1 VSKRQRPKDRE
12 RFGKKYYD
20 GKGLRCATCDKHSH
34 EESWCPAAQVR
45 PEDPALRCAWAD
57 QLIDGERV
65 RVEVYEGLTRED
77 AIARFDSQGAEFNKG
92 NPAAV
97 EAGGQA
103 TLKSRLGYWKALGAD
118 RVVLSWV
125 WYGVP
130 MPFAEPP
137 PREHWANAKSAVQH
151 AEFVDKTIAEQ
162 VALGNFVEVA
172 PEFAEVIHPLMVEV
186 NGKKPRMC
194 VNMIPTNS
202 FLAGQP
208 FRQEMLAKV
217 GLDVVRP
224 DSHLLVADLKSAYYS
239 VQMRQEALPW
249 NCFMWEGKCYSARSL
264 LFGNSL
270 GPWFFTKLG
279 RPILGFLRTIGVSC
293 TAYVD
298 DFLGAVDPA
307 DSAAVG
313 PQLEKLL
320 QDLGWTVSPKSE
332 LVGATTKTFTGFIIN
347 TEAMTYTVSQAK
359 IDKLLALVEQAL
371 AFGASAVPYKLLQRI
386 EGNLGAMQ
394 LAVRPALLYVRSV
407 AMARASG
414 NETQGVFLTEDQRQ
428 DLADIPGL
436 IERHNGADIRPTRAD
451 VFAHGDAG
459 GIGVGARVFAQRF
472 EGEGGASTT
481 LAEPLTEAE
490 MHGSSTLRELTMAL
504 RLLQARGKEWVG
516 KKVCLFFDSK
526 NAVRNILKGGSTASV
541 EQLEVCKQI
550 SKVCAE
556 LHIVLQPEW
565 IPREDNTVS
574 DGLSKIYDN
583 GALRACTKAKVQ
595 AKFGAKEVIVPG
607 FNDATRGVVAAA
619 RAHKEFVVVVPE
631 WRTQPWWANLRQLAK
646 AAGRQPLKLGSYKRV
661 FDMAARKW
669 HKIPHWPMVALL
681 VKAKDVRKM
690 FD

>member
-20 GKGLRCATCDKHSH
+20 GKGLRCATCGKHSH
-34 EESWCPAAQVR
+34 EKSWCPAAQVR

-65 RVEVYEGLTRED
+65 RVEVYEGLTREE

-118 RVVLSWV
+118 RVALSWV

-279 RPILGFLRTIGVSC
+279 RPILGFLRTIGVPC

-298 DFLGAVDPA
+298 GGHLARTGTSTGTGMSMSTSTSTSQTRALAHTTTPTHRFLGIRRPRRQRSGGTPTQEAPP
-307 DSAAVG
+307 G
-313 PQLEKLL
+313 PRVESQPE
-320 QDLGWTVSPKSE
+320 
-332 LVGATTKTFTGFIIN
+332 VGAGRRN
-347 TEAMTYTVSQAK
+347 
-359 IDKLLALVEQAL
+359 
-371 AFGASAVPYKLLQRI
+371 
-386 EGNLGAMQ
+386 
-394 LAVRPALLYVRSV
+394 
-407 AMARASG
+407 
-414 NETQGVFLTEDQRQ
+414 DQ
-428 DLADIPGL
+428 DVHGL
-436 IERHNGADIRPTRAD
+436 H
-451 VFAHGDAG
+451 H
-459 GIGVGARVFAQRF
+459 Q
-472 EGEGGASTT
+472 
-481 LAEPLTEAE
+481 
-490 MHGSSTLRELTMAL
+490 H
-504 RLLQARGKEWVG
+504 
-516 KKVCLFFDSK
+516 
-526 NAVRNILKGGSTASV
+526 
-541 EQLEVCKQI
+541 
-550 SKVCAE
+550 
-556 LHIVLQPEW
+556 
-565 IPREDNTVS
+565 
-574 DGLSKIYDN
+574 
-583 GALRACTKAKVQ
+583 
-595 AKFGAKEVIVPG
+595 
-607 FNDATRGVVAAA
+607 
-619 RAHKEFVVVVPE
+619 
-631 WRTQPWWANLRQLAK
+631 
-646 AAGRQPLKLGSYKRV
+646 
-661 FDMAARKW
+661 
-669 HKIPHWPMVALL
+669 
-681 VKAKDVRKM
+681 
-690 FD
+690 